1 MSFDPKT
8 IRIGVIVIAVS
19 ASAAMF
25 GYATST
31 ETSLPNSAT
40 LARAQSLSTGPAAA
54 ITRVGAAN
62 IWRGGTNP
70 GTTIPFVLAQADATS
85 AATGEASSESGSD
98 AVSAASEEA
107 DVSDPEYCLKCHGPF
122 EKLQS
127 MTEGYV
133 TEWDEVA
140 NPHVYVP
147 HESKTLVSCGDCH
160 DPHAIPYA
168 PSENARKPNVDY
180 CYSCHHAETLVHCS
194 ECHKE

>member
-8 IRIGVIVIAVS
+8 IRIGVIVIAIS

-25 GYATST
+25 GYATT
-31 ETSLPNSAT
+31 NEQPN
-40 LARAQSLSTGPAAA
+40 L
-54 ITRVGAAN
+54 
-62 IWRGGTNP
+62 
-70 GTTIPFVLAQADATS
+70 LAQADATS
-85 AATGEASSESGSD
+85 AATD

-127 MTEGYV
+127 TTEGYV
-133 TEWDEVA
+133 TEWDEVT

-168 PSENARKPNVDY
+168 PSENARKPNVNY
-180 CYSCHHAETLVHCS
+180 CYSCHHAETLAHCN

>member
-31 ETSLPNSAT
+31 ETSLIDSAT
-40 LARAQSLSTGPAAA
+40 LARAQTLSTGPAAA
-54 ITRVGAAN
+54 INRVGA
-62 IWRGGTNP
+62 GTNP
-70 GTTIPFVLAQADATS
+70 GRMIPFVLAQADATS
-85 AATGEASSESGSD
+85 AATSETVDESATD

-147 HESKTLVSCGDCH
+147 HDSKTLVSCGDCH
-160 DPHAIPYA
+160 DPHAIPYE
-168 PSENARKPNVDY
+168 PSENARKPNVNY
-180 CYSCHHAETLVHCS
+180 CYSCHHAETLAHCN